1 MVWVWVA
8 VYTVFLVPRSEV
20 AEREQ
25 VLRTRAMREREE
37 MRAVVR
43 HYRYTLLRV
52 RMPDGL
58 LLQGKVS
65 SCRQFMMPLITKY
78 LYHSLNGTLVCHFHP
93 SPPCILLSPP
103 SILTSFSFCNPVTV
117 ITCYVWTKSDFIGH
131 LLILTTHWYA
141 PISKAGVQRNM
152 AVGLDQI
159 C

>member
-1 MVWVWVA
+1 

-78 LYHSLNGTLVCHFHP
+78 LYHSLNGTLVRLSLLFPPFSSLHSPFSPLYSYLLFFLQSSHSHYMLCVDKVGFHRTLVN
-93 SPPCILLSPP
+93 IDY
-103 SILTSFSFCNPVTV
+103 TF
-117 ITCYVWTKSDFIGH
+117 
-131 LLILTTHWYA
+131 
-141 PISKAGVQRNM
+141 
-152 AVGLDQI
+152 
-159 C
+159 